1 MRELDHVGDTAEDEG
16 KLNTQER
23 KYISGLF
30 LLSCGKVVRDEEAE
44 MANLQT
50 VIDKPVKG
58 KERVIYDI
66 IMEFQ
71 DINETVWDP
80 WYQK

>member
-1 MRELDHVGDTAEDEG
+1 MGDTAEDEG

-23 KYISGLF
+23 KYIRGLF
-30 LLSCGKVVRDEEAE
+30 LLRYVSCGRVVRDEEAE

-50 VIDKPVKG
+50 VTDKPVKG
-58 KERVIYDI
+58 RERVICDI

-71 DINETVWDP
+71 DINKTV
-80 WYQK
+80 